1 MPASR
6 CCFSSSDGRCLNR
19 DDRKPSGAE
28 LSFFRL
34 PAYGKSRNING
45 VDYAPSQL
53 QKWRERLV
61 HAMTSDSNERKNMF
75 GDPEAKICSHHFLAS
90 QFFVTGRG
98 RQLKYGELPYGK
110 DSVQIHHSPA
120 TLPPIVRAEV
130 QGVLQILTSPPGQLI
145 KRARLAPLATPS
157 TTPLCNSILKRGFS
171 ALSSSTS
178 PSIPPVTLPK
188 GASSPQV
195 QLHRSLS
202 RMSEEM
208 ETLRVTIV
216 SQQQALTVSR
226 TEVQTLQAALAAERQ
241 LRMETQAAFERLCAE
256 QGLAVDYFY
265 AKITELL
272 PRDEK
277 SAGLPHKFDYI
288 SYNRLKKDPAYLN
301 NVRLLTGWISVRLL
315 DKFFDAILV
324 VTKGILPRRYKAHR
338 QSTTRT
344 STLSVDEHRNYYF
357 FTLYVLRTGPASF
370 NLVAINFGFERTA
383 ASHWYTSWLRTIK
396 LVLAR
401 LMPQLTLEATRK
413 SNPSHMVKKFGLNL
427 AGILD
432 CLEQE
437 CQVASELMAQ
447 RATWSDYKS
456 CNTSKYLVDCKPA
469 GFTGY
474 VSPGYPGR
482 ITDVQICHCVAY
494 YDLDDAHIDAIISEL
509 PEEEAE
515 E

>member
-157 TTPLCNSILKRGFS
+157 TTPSCNSILKRGFS

-208 ETLRVTIV
+208 ETCVLP
-216 SQQQALTVSR
+216 
-226 TEVQTLQAALAAERQ
+226 
-241 LRMETQAAFERLCAE
+241 LC
-256 QGLAVDYFY
+256 
-265 AKITELL
+265 
-272 PRDEK
+272 PN
-277 SAGLPHKFDYI
+277 
-288 SYNRLKKDPAYLN
+288 NR
-301 NVRLLTGWISVRLL
+301 R
-315 DKFFDAILV
+315 
-324 VTKGILPRRYKAHR
+324 
-338 QSTTRT
+338 
-344 STLSVDEHRNYYF
+344 
-357 FTLYVLRTGPASF
+357 
-370 NLVAINFGFERTA
+370 
-383 ASHWYTSWLRTIK
+383 
-396 LVLAR
+396 
-401 LMPQLTLEATRK
+401 
-413 SNPSHMVKKFGLNL
+413 
-427 AGILD
+427 
-432 CLEQE
+432 
-437 CQVASELMAQ
+437 
-447 RATWSDYKS
+447 
-456 CNTSKYLVDCKPA
+456 
-469 GFTGY
+469 
-474 VSPGYPGR
+474 
-482 ITDVQICHCVAY
+482 
-494 YDLDDAHIDAIISEL
+494 
-509 PEEEAE
+509 
-515 E
+515 